1 MNEYPIAVGSFG
13 CWRSGLTVSWSAIE
27 ERNMTQEDRTKH
39 NRAIQQM
46 SQVNDEE
53 KAKANLEAAVI
64 AEQLWDQANDVSSA
78 HPYLVSKK
86 VDAFGIKHNGQRLL
100 IPLRDR
106 DGKLWNLQQIFP
118 NGKKRFLKNGKVK
131 GLFHNIG
138 EQTDVIYIGEG
149 YATIIGFRVYK
160 QAPEATPNLYAF
172 NDQCLKKLRQKTD
185 LANPQILTFSNE
197 AHRFWEE
204 YYNFVE
210 RAQGKDGPYEYHT
223 PSASKS
229 AEQAARIAAVFTLL
243 SEDNAKEVGLL
254 NIQRGIKIA
263 QWFLEESLRLSG
275 HLSISKGQQN
285 AASLLEWLKDLEI
298 DNETPLKVG
307 DLLKFG
313 PRPIRKKKERDDAVK
328 ILADLGWIQ
337 VRKWRNSKIILLHPS
352 IGKV

>member
-1 MNEYPIAVGSFG
+1 MSSSEGGTVFGGIGMRGEALMGALAFLNKAWDGEPQSMTRKQAVSTYLDNYRLS
-13 CWRSGLTVSWSAIE
+13 CLISSQRETIQEWLSKNAGL
-27 ERNMTQEDRTKH
+27 
-39 NRAIQQM
+39 
-46 SQVNDEE
+46 
-53 KAKANLEAAVI
+53 
-64 AEQLWDQANDVSSA
+64 AEGMGFL
-78 HPYLVSKK
+78 
-86 VDAFGIKHNGQRLL
+86 G
-100 IPLRDR
+100 
-106 DGKLWNLQQIFP
+106 
-118 NGKKRFLKNGKVK
+118 RFLICVP
-131 GLFHNIG
+131 
-138 EQTDVIYIGEG
+138 EST
-149 YATIIGFRVYK
+149 IGFRVYK
-160 QAPEATPNLYAF
+160 QAPEATPNLDAF

-185 LANPQILTFSNE
+185 LANPQILPFSRE

-210 RAQGKDGPYEYHT
+210 RSQGKDGPYEYHT

-263 QWFLEESLRLSG
+263 QWFLDESLRLSG
-275 HLSISKGQQN
+275 HLSISKSQQN
-285 AASLLEWLKDLEI
+285 AASLLEWLRELEI

-307 DLLKFG
+307 DLLKFA

-352 IGKV
+352 IGKM